1 MVTLPRWEGIDMRL
15 TPIAICAAL
24 MLACG
29 GPAAPPDPPSW
40 HKGVTHIHSLWSDGD
55 DAPEMIAAWYRERG
69 YDFIAFSEHNT
80 LQQND
85 KFVPVAEDARLK
97 PARVDEIRRRFGA
110 DWVTTRTTDGI
121 TQMRLKTHDE
131 LRSRFDARD
140 EFLIMPGEEIT
151 SGNRGPHVNALNLR
165 EPIQGETGGS
175 RTELIQKYIDA
186 VRAQSERNNV
196 PMLAHVNHVNFA
208 DGVTTEELVGVRGL
222 EFFEV
227 FNGHHDVHNWGNP
240 DKGMPPTEV
249 HWDVIQSLK
258 LLEDPGYRLF
268 GVSTD
273 DSHHYLDWR
282 IGRANPGR
290 GWVMVK
296 AARLDTALLI
306 EAMKRGDFYGTTGV
320 VLKDVI
326 QTAEA
331 LALEIDGQDGVT
343 YTTQFIGTRRGF
355 ATTSE
360 AVTDSRGAP
369 LPRASRRYSD
379 DIGAVLQQSTDLAP
393 RYVFKGDELYV
404 RARVVSSRLQP
415 NPFAE
420 GDREIA
426 WTQPVLV
433 GR

>member
-1 MVTLPRWEGIDMRL
+1 
-15 TPIAICAAL
+15 

-29 GPAAPPDPPSW
+29 STAPAGAPVPW

-55 DAPEMIAAWYRERG
+55 DAPEMIAAWYRDRG

-80 LQQND
+80 LQQNE
-85 KFVPVAEDARLK
+85 KFVPVADDVKLK
-97 PARVDEIRRRFGA
+97 PARLDEIRQRFGA
-110 DWVTTRTTDGI
+110 DWVATRTVDDAVE
-121 TQMRLKTHDE
+121 MRLKTHEE
-131 LRSRFDARD
+131 LRAVFDAPG
-140 EFLIMPGEEIT
+140 EFLMMPAEEIT
-151 SGNRGPHVNALNLR
+151 SQAGGPHVNALNLR
-165 EPIQGETGGS
+165 ERIAGEAGGS

-186 VRAQSERNNV
+186 VRAQSAKHGV

-208 DGVTTEELVGVRGL
+208 DGVTTEELVKVRGL

-240 DKGMPPTEV
+240 DKGMPPTEL

-258 LLEDPGYRLF
+258 LLDDPDYTLY
-268 GVSTD
+268 GVATD
-273 DSHHYLDWR
+273 DSHNYFDWR
-282 IGRANPGR
+282 RGRANPGR

-296 AARLDTALLI
+296 AERLETALLI

-320 VLKDVI
+320 RLKDVVR
-326 QTAEA
+326 TDAA
-331 LALEIDGQDGVT
+331 LAIEIDGQDGVT

-355 ATTSE
+355 DTRSEPATDATG
-360 AVTDSRGAP
+360 TP
-369 LPRASRRYSD
+369 LPRASHRYSD
-379 DIGAVLQQSTDLAP
+379 DIGVVLQESTDLAP

-415 NPFAE
+415 NPFAD
-420 GDREIA
+420 GDREMA

-433 GR
+433 GQR

>member
-1 MVTLPRWEGIDMRL
+1 MRL
-15 TPIAICAAL
+15 TPIVICAAL

-29 GPAAPPDPPSW
+29 GPAVPPDPPSW

-55 DAPEMIAAWYRERG
+55 DAPEMIAAWYRDRG

-85 KFVPVAEDARLK
+85 KFVPVAEDAKLK
-97 PARVDEIRRRFGA
+97 PARVEEIRRRFGA
-110 DWVTTRTTDGI
+110 GWVTTRAAEGV
-121 TQMRLKTHDE
+121 TQMRLKTHEE
-131 LRSRFDARD
+131 LRAFFDARD
-140 EFLIMPGEEIT
+140 EFLVMPAEEIT
-151 SGNRGPHVNALNLR
+151 SGSGGPHVNALNLR
-165 EPIQGETGGS
+165 EPIQGQSGS
-175 RTELIQKYIDA
+175 NRTELIQQYIDA
-186 VRAQSERNNV
+186 VRAQSEKNNV
-196 PMLAHVNHVNFA
+196 PMMAHVNHVNFA
-208 DGVTTEELVGVRGL
+208 DGVTTEELIGVRGL

-240 DKGMPPTEV
+240 DKGMPPTEL

-273 DSHHYLDWR
+273 DSHNYFDWR

-306 EAMKRGDFYGTTGV
+306 GAMKRGDFYGTTGV
-320 VLKDVI
+320 MLKDVRD
-326 QTAEA
+326 ADGA
-331 LALEIDGQDGVT
+331 LIVEIDAQAGVT

-355 ATTSE
+355 DTASE
-360 AVTDSRGAP
+360 PAVDRQGDP
-369 LPRASRRYSD
+369 LPRGSRRYGD
-379 DIGAVLQQSTDLAP
+379 DIGVVLHESQDLAP

-420 GDREIA
+420 GDHEMA

-433 GR
+433 SR